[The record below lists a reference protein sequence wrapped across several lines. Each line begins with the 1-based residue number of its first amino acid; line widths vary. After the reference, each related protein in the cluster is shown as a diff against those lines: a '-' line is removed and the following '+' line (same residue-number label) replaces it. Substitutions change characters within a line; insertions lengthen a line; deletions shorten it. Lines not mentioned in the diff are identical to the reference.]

1 MLKFVKKMG
10 WMTALV
16 CLLSAQVWA
25 HETKVDPIFS
35 NGSSVKMIKRVSL
48 LARKPGQTHEEFVKH
63 WLNVHAPIAHQI
75 PGIARYACT
84 EIITSSTRKDGPL
97 PIDLEI
103 DGIAEMWFMDQASL
117 NQAVASEAFKALRAD
132 GAAFIGREI
141 DFVTNEFVIV
151 PK

>member
-1 MLKFVKKMG
+1 MLSFSKKMG
-10 WMTALV
+10 LVALLA
-16 CLLSAQVWA
+16 CLLSFEGLA
-25 HETKVDPIFS
+25 HETKVDPIFA

-63 WLNVHAPIAHQI
+63 WLQVHAPIAHGI

-84 EIITSSTRKDGPL
+84 EIVTSSTRKDGPL

-103 DGIAEMWFMDQASL
+103 DGIAEMWFMDQESL
-117 NQAVASEAFKALRAD
+117 NKAVASEAFKALRAD

-141 DFVTNEFVIV
+141 DFVTSEFVIV